1 MDRARAVCPW
11 TPSLGGTD
19 RSVCSPHYGSVK
31 RLRIFEYL
39 TSLSFQLRPHL
50 SHFNLTENFVT
61 RERQDGD
68 DDDDDDDDDDVGDD
82 DDGDGDD
89 DMTMRMTTTL
99 RRRCD
104 VAAKTLRRCDDD
116 ADDYDD

>member
-68 DDDDDDDDDDVGDD
+68 DDDDDDDDESIYVC
-82 DDGDGDD
+82 
-89 DMTMRMTTTL
+89 TTQTNNNN
-99 RRRCD
+99 RENDTRIIR
-104 VAAKTLRRCDDD
+104 
-116 ADDYDD
+116 